1 MGLHI
6 TRRHDQALDELELNS
21 DKKTT
26 LADKDEYI
34 YSFAC
39 EIDRSN
45 KINELSSRNEN
56 IGMELVFND
65 NSSGETDNI
74 DMINSSDN
82 TGNDDNIEEVIV

>member
-1 MGLHI
+1 M
-6 TRRHDQALDELELNS
+6 TSRHYDTSKVINS
-21 DKKTT
+21 
-26 LADKDEYI
+26 LGRMYI
-34 YSFAC
+34 DDASSSHARS
-39 EIDRSN
+39 IDRSN

>member
-1 MGLHI
+1 M
-6 TRRHDQALDELELNS
+6 TRLVVMPEA
-21 DKKTT
+21 
-26 LADKDEYI
+26 
-34 YSFAC
+34 
-39 EIDRSN
+39 
-45 KINELSSRNEN
+45 NEN